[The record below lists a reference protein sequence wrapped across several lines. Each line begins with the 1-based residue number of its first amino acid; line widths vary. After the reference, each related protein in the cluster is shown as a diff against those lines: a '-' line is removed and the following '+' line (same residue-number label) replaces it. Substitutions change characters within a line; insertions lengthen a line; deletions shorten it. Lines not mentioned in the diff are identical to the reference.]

1 MDDRLAERF
10 VGLYTRCLRDTAEGV
25 LGEKVMGGLW
35 VVGLGVSGCLPG
47 CDVAAPG
54 LCIDV

>member
-1 MDDRLAERF
+1 MAERF